1 MINFDDATEESKKTK
16 KSKLVKN
23 SEPSLD
29 FTNNRR
35 LWIRKKNPLP
45 NLISDQPDIDKIYLY
60 V

>member
-1 MINFDDATEESKKTK
+1 MINFDDATEESKKPK

-23 SEPSLD
+23 SEPSPD
-29 FTNNRR
+29 FANNRR